1 MNRFI
6 LAVMLGLACNT
17 AALAQTSGN
26 AEAGR
31 SKTAVCSACH
41 GLDGNTVFVPGAAR
55 LGGQHEKYLL
65 KQLQEIKSGDRPIPL
80 MAGQLNN
87 FNDQDLADIA
97 AYFASQ
103 ELPLGVAQEAA
114 LELGQTLYRAG
125 NPDIGVAACSAC
137 HSPTGSGNA
146 GAGYPA
152 LSGQDAGY
160 TETQLRAFRDGSR
173 TNDVSEVM
181 RSLVGRLND
190 VEIQAL
196 ASYVAGL
203 RAE

>member
-31 SKTAVCSACH
+31 SKTAVCAACH
-41 GLDGNTVFVPGAAR
+41 GVDGNTVVVPGAAR